1 MTTEMEV
8 KGGAS
13 AEGVEEE
20 SLLMEGV
27 AVLDFDMLCS
37 TVAMQAHKGK
47 WGKVS
52 DDNEEENLVS
62 EYQNGG
68 GVFRLWEGEI
78 IYDCFDDQRVALQ
91 STCCPCYRF
100 GKNMK
105 RSGFGSCFLQGS
117 IHFILAVAALC
128 NMLAFIFTRRRCFL
142 YLAIVFTVSVGTYIG
157 FYRTLIRKRF
167 NIKGSDSPFDDCVY
181 HLICPC
187 CALCQESRTLEMNN
201 VQDGIWN
208 GRGDTICIGI
218 GTVSTKSPVCLGMQK
233 DTNDS

>member
-20 SLLMEGV
+20 NLLMEGV

-52 DDNEEENLVS
+52 DDHEEENLVS

-105 RSGFGSCFLQGS
+105 RAGFGSCFLQGS
-117 IHFILAVAALC
+117 
-128 NMLAFIFTRRRCFL
+128 
-142 YLAIVFTVSVGTYIG
+142 
-157 FYRTLIRKRF
+157 
-167 NIKGSDSPFDDCVY
+167 DSSFDDCVY

-218 GTVSTKSPVCLGMQK
+218 GNVSTKSPVCLGMQK

>member
-62 EYQNGG
+62 QYQNGG

-105 RSGFGSCFLQGS
+105 RAGFGSCFLQGS

-167 NIKGSDSPFDDCVY
+167 NIKGSDSSFDDCVY

-218 GTVSTKSPVCLGMQK
+218 GTASTKSPECLGMQK

>member
-20 SLLMEGV
+20 NLLMEGV

-52 DDNEEENLVS
+52 DDHEEENLVS

-105 RSGFGSCFLQGS
+105 RAGFGSCFLQGS

-167 NIKGSDSPFDDCVY
+167 NIKGSDSSFDDCVY

-218 GTVSTKSPVCLGMQK
+218 GNVSTKSPVCLGMQK